1 MQFWLFLN
9 KNTCAYLFQIALEIV
24 WLLTVPILIGVSLV
38 LDNYAT
44 FLLVNG
50 EPLGVNG
57 LRLNNKLII
66 IVFVV
71 ISIVIII
78 MGWDNH
84 SDWLFEATGGV
95 VKSNKGVWL
104 PAGRVSTIKN
114 VCSQGPRDGKII
126 FVFFTFKVTCN
137 RSELFAS
144 ATSRERTESQMTILD
159 YSPWHTTPIAWSTY
173 CSSNHEI
180 LNMVKNGKKV

>member
-1 MQFWLFLN
+1 M
-9 KNTCAYLFQIALEIV
+9 
-24 WLLTVPILIGVSLV
+24 WLLTVPILIGVSLM
-38 LDNYAT
+38 LDNYAA

-71 ISIVIII
+71 ITIVIIT

-84 SDWLFEATGGV
+84 SDSLFEATGGV
-95 VKSNKGVWL
+95 VKPNKGVWL
-104 PAGRVSTIKN
+104 PVGRVSTIKN
-114 VCSQGPRDGKII
+114 VCSQGPKDGKII
-126 FVFFTFKVTCN
+126 HVFFTFKVTCTCN

-144 ATSRERTESQMTILD
+144 ATSRERTESQMTTLD
-159 YSPWHTTPIAWSTY
+159 YSHWRTTPIAWSTY
-173 CSSNHEI
+173 CSSNHKI